1 MDVHRLSGIGSG
13 ELAGCAGQVSP
24 SMGVQSASRLR
35 RKRHRRAEKAHWH
48 ILLSFGGKKGYGQIW
63 SISEAINGT
72 RPQVCQDQ
80 KALIR
85 YFSHRD
91 NPEKAQYKS
100 SDIEVRGGF
109 DLEEYLKPTAS
120 ECMAMQDEMVE
131 WCLKYNVTEFHV
143 LKIYAI
149 RERPDWSAELS
160 RSCFQ
165 ITQFL
170 KSRRH
175 GGGVKAC
182 NPETGEVYE

>member
-1 MDVHRLSGIGSG
+1 
-13 ELAGCAGQVSP
+13 
-24 SMGVQSASRLR
+24 MGVQSDPRSR
-35 RKRHRRAEKAHWH
+35 RKRHRRAEKGTLAHSPV
-48 ILLSFGGKKGYGQIW
+48 LRRKKGYGQIW

-85 YFSHRD
+85 YFSHQD
-91 NPEKAQYKS
+91 NPEKAQYKA
-100 SDIEVRGGF
+100 SDIEARGGF

-165 ITQFL
+165 ITQYL

-175 GGGVKAC
+175 GGGSRLAILKRARFTVATRKGLSESLGSFLLLLLLLFL
-182 NPETGEVYE
+182 PF